1 MLFKK
6 EHLFGKSQI
15 LHPLKMNTSVNDL
28 LRKGKKREKSLEWL
42 ALIQKTCILLSEY
55 ISTSLPKIQNWI
67 KMSEALQIY

>member
-1 MLFKK
+1 
-6 EHLFGKSQI
+6 
-15 LHPLKMNTSVNDL
+15 MNTSVNDL